1 MATLKCL
8 VYVGDKALQPI
19 FLSVISSKRYQ
30 LRVVEKS
37 INRSRD
43 LKFKACKAHGRD
55 FTTIAKIPNLQ
66 DLCVEPLNLDGLYE
80 MFFHYKSF

>member
-19 FLSVISSKRYQ
+19 FLSIISSKRYQ
-30 LRVVEKS
+30 LRVVEK
-37 INRSRD
+37 
-43 LKFKACKAHGRD
+43 KYKQEFKACKAHGRD
-55 FTTIAKIPNLQ
+55 FTTIAKNPNLQ
-66 DLCVEPLNLDGLYE
+66 DLCIEPLNLDGLYE